1 MKSLWSKRK
10 VLAASYSSE
19 VTMYA
24 FPSGHNP
31 KTGTQESGM
40 TLRDYFAAKLM
51 SRMLDKTSSATENWY
66 EDSAKKCYLMADAM
80 MKARDL

>member
-1 MKSLWSKRK
+1 M
-10 VLAASYSSE
+10 
-19 VTMYA
+19 TMYA

-40 TLRDYFAAKLM
+40 TLRDYFAAKVIVHWLQ
-51 SRMLDKTSSATENWY
+51 DKYVFNECQEENKNLFPIAASLAY
-66 EDSAKKCYLMADAM
+66 EVADAM

>member
-1 MKSLWSKRK
+1 
-10 VLAASYSSE
+10 
-19 VTMYA
+19 MYA

-40 TLRDYFAAKLM
+40 TLRDFFAAKVIAVIVDDLYKDG
-51 SRMLDKTSSATENWY
+51 LYITENPVVFQHAAIAAY
-66 EDSAKKCYLMADAM
+66 EIADEM